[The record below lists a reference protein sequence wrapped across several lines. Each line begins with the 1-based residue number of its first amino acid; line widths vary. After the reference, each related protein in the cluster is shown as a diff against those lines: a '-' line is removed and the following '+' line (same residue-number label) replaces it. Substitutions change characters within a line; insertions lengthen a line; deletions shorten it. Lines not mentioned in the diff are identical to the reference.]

1 MLSPCLFNLYTKCI
15 MQNTGL
21 NGSRTGIKITRRKI
35 NNLRYRDDTAPMVE
49 SELKSLLVRVK
60 EERKMLA
67 WNSTLKKKT
76 KVMSSGPIT
85 SWQIEGKSGS
95 SDRFYFLGFKKHC
108 NHEIKSH
115 CRLGGKAMTNLDS
128 VLKIGGKILPTNI
141 CIVEA
146 MVFPIVTYGCDSW
159 I

>member
-1 MLSPCLFNLYTKCI
+1 

-76 KVMSSGPIT
+76 KVMASLH
-85 SWQIEGKSGS
+85 GK
-95 SDRFYFLGFKKHC
+95 
-108 NHEIKSH
+108 
-115 CRLGGKAMTNLDS
+115 
-128 VLKIGGKILPTNI
+128 
-141 CIVEA
+141 
-146 MVFPIVTYGCDSW
+146 
-159 I
+159 